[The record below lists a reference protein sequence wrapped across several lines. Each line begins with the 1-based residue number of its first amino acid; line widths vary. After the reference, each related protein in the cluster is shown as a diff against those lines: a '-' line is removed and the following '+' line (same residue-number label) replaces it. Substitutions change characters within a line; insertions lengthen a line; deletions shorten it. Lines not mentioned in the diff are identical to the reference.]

1 MNEQRRKQVLKILEL
16 ATKINSKSTRRELTG
31 NKPTVC
37 VSFSGISCTL
47 DVCIY
52 VGGWLAGVSSDLV
65 WFFFLDK
72 ELDEES
78 DEQLDDCLSKLTELY
93 EKSKDE
99 V

>member
-1 MNEQRRKQVLKILEL
+1 MNEQRREKALKILEL

-47 DVCIY
+47 DVYMY
-52 VGGWLAGVSSDLV
+52 VGGWLAGASSDLF
-65 WFFFLDK
+65 WFIY
-72 ELDEES
+72 LDEES
-78 DEQLDDCLSKLTELY
+78 DEQLDDCLSKLTELC
-93 EKSKDE
+93 EKWKDE

>member
-1 MNEQRRKQVLKILEL
+1 MKMNEKRRAKALKILEL
-16 ATKINSKSTRRELTG
+16 ATIINDKATRKELTG

-52 VGGWLAGVSSDLV
+52 LEGWLAGVSSDLV
-65 WFFFLDK
+65 WFIFL
-72 ELDEES
+72 ENEES
-78 DEQLDDCLSKLTELY
+78 DEQLDDCLAKLAELH
-93 EKSKDE
+93 KKLKDG

>member
-1 MNEQRRKQVLKILEL
+1 MNEQRREKALKILEL

-52 VGGWLAGVSSDLV
+52 LEGWLAGVRSDLV
-65 WFFFLDK
+65 WFIFL
-72 ELDEES
+72 ENEP
-78 DEQLDDCLSKLTELY
+78 DEQLDDCLAKLTELY